1 MEKKAKIVQW
11 DEQVMKQFKEYLKQM
26 YGDYGKVKI

>member
-11 DEQVMKQFKEYLKQM
+11 DEQGMKQFKEYLKQM